1 MRKGLMAPRIRALA
15 LVKMAPGAAGKRVN
29 G

>member
-1 MRKGLMAPRIRALA
+1 MRKGFMAPRIRTLA
-15 LVKMAPGAAGKRVN
+15 PAKMAPGAAGKRVN

>member
-1 MRKGLMAPRIRALA
+1 MRKGLMAPRIRTLA